1 MQRFAILSGIL
12 EQRTIMSLNITWE
25 FEDGIR
31 VSMLNGRIDS
41 RNALLFKET
50 VVGGLEEG
58 DRALILD
65 FTSLDYISS
74 AGLRVVLELAKMY
87 SAPKQFSICGLS
99 SAVQEVFEISGFTQI
114 IKLHKT
120 LQQAKESL

>member
-1 MQRFAILSGIL
+1 MR
-12 EQRTIMSLNITWE
+12 LNIEWE

-31 VSMLNGRIDS
+31 VSSLHGRVDS
-41 RNALLFKET
+41 RNAMLFRQS
-50 VVGGLEEG
+50 VVTELEED

-87 SAPKQFSICGLS
+87 SDPRHFSVCGLS

-114 IKLHKT
+114 IQLYQT
-120 LQQAKESL
+120 VDLAKASL